1 MIASPQGSYSSEPD
15 ESNVVSVSG
24 VETQILFEPEDSVS
38 VCLAFERN
46 TSSVLFWNIR
56 SQGDSAS
63 FQLRVSN
70 PLTLAGIAIVLLAD
84 HQKRLRSPKLR
95 DKCGKLWKKEACY
108 ERTDIVG
115 RVHHIVSYGRG
126 TRSFVYASETYVYK
140 RLSDSASFR
149 NECQWQI
156 MNEGRSVAVFSPV
169 W

>member
-1 MIASPQGSYSSEPD
+1 M
-15 ESNVVSVSG
+15 
-24 VETQILFEPEDSVS
+24 
-38 VCLAFERN
+38 
-46 TSSVLFWNIR
+46 
-56 SQGDSAS
+56 
-63 FQLRVSN
+63 
-70 PLTLAGIAIVLLAD
+70 LLAD

-156 MNEGRSVAVFSPV
+156 MNEGRSVAVFPPV
-169 W
+169 WWSLDTPVMLRRGPELSSTSRWMVAVFVSSPSVLRFKRRDQTLMRHRHSYFCHSIGAILGYLLATTPT